1 MKAKEIREF
10 SVEELQQKVKD
21 LKLELFNLKLQKT
34 LGQLTDTSKITN
46 VRRDIARINTVLTE
60 KK

>member
-1 MKAKEIREF
+1 MKVKEIREF

-34 LGQLTDTSKITN
+34 LGH
-46 VRRDIARINTVLTE
+46 
-60 KK
+60 